1 MDISEVNIDQPER
14 IFDAHRPANARNLQR
29 LGAASGI
36 IAVLLMAV
44 LIVAG
49 VPAFEKVF
57 DFHDS
62 AQQFAASIAEY
73 RQTLGLVNFV
83 IGLNGVLIIWFAG
96 TLRTTL
102 SRAEG
107 EPGLLSTAAY
117 TAGTLWAFMW
127 ILYAALVSSAI
138 ELPGFYQD
146 PEGAKTIFPLAF
158 HVVFSP
164 IALLL
169 PAVLLGA
176 TALITLRTRVL
187 PRWLGWVSG
196 VFALLTIIASGF
208 GSIFEA
214 PAVILAV
221 LPPLWIAATSI
232 VLIRK
237 S

>member
-1 MDISEVNIDQPER
+1 MGINELNIDNPDR
-14 IFDAHRPANARNLQR
+14 ISDSYRPANARKLQL

-36 IAVLLMAV
+36 IAVLLMIV
-44 LIVAG
+44 LVVAG
-49 VPAFEKVF
+49 VPAFENVF
-57 DFHDS
+57 NFQGS
-62 AQQFAASIAEY
+62 AQQFGASITKY
-73 RQTLGLVNFV
+73 RRTLGLVNFI
-83 IGLNGVLIIWFAG
+83 IGVNGVLIIWFTG
-96 TLRTTL
+96 TLRTIL
-102 SRAEG
+102 KRAEG

-117 TAGTLWAFMW
+117 SAGTLWAFMW

-146 PEGAKTIFPLAF
+146 PAGAKTIFPLAF
-158 HVVFSP
+158 HMIFSP

-187 PRWLGWVSG
+187 PRWLGWVSA
-196 VFALLTIIASGF
+196 VFALLNVMASGL
-208 GSIFEA
+208 GSIFGA
-214 PAVILAV
+214 PAVIMAL
-221 LPPLWIAATSI
+221 LLPLWIAATSI